1 MLENKSKHWIEK
13 IKRTRDEKEKIDI
26 KCRLTHEK
34 QIEIRCRHLK
44 KDNIIKALPWNK
56 TPSRNRDSL
65 KDDSRHKEEMR
76 IRAGLRWF
84 ERILANEMRWHH
96 GTRMMTNAKRHQHT
110 FGQSDGKANDE
121 RCFRFWGACICTWL
135 QKHTN
140 CLWRA
145 VFVVIKTRFSLKS

>member
-13 IKRTRDEKEKIDI
+13 IKRTRDEKDKIDI

-76 IRAGLRWF
+76 IRAGSKGFLRT
-84 ERILANEMRWHH
+84 RWDDIT
-96 GTRMMTNAKRHQHT
+96 GENDDRCQTIQHT
-110 FGQSDGKANDE
+110 TWTEWRQEEWWKTLSILRSLYLYAAVKTQIAFGV
-121 RCFRFWGACICTWL
+121 R
-135 QKHTN
+135 
-140 CLWRA
+140 CLWLSKRA
-145 VFVVIKTRFSLKS
+145 FR